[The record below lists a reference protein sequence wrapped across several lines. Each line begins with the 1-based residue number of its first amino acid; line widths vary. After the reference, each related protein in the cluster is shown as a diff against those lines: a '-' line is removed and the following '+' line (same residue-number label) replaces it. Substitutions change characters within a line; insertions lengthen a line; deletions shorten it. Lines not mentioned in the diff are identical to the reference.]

1 MAAVVFALV
10 ALVVL
15 ALLGAVHRYVWRR
28 FVGDTTAPG
37 STLRRV
43 GTVAAF
49 VLPLLSLGAMT
60 SGRVGAPF
68 WLQQLLAWP
77 GFLWLACLLYL
88 TLALLVG
95 EVVRPLLLR
104 FLARRDARTETAE
117 NGTADGAASG
127 TASGAPSGT
136 TSGTPAAPASGA
148 LAGTPGEP
156 RTRTG
161 ELVASRTAAAPSSSD
176 PAVRTVPDPAAV
188 AEAEPAAKA
197 DAEPATET
205 DPESMAKADTEPAA
219 KAGTE
224 SAESPS
230 DEAPSAQAPAA
241 PALAP
246 GPSRRLF
253 VSRVVGGAAA
263 AAGLA
268 TVGYG
273 TYGVLR
279 GPSVQRITVP
289 LAKLPRA
296 AHGFRIAVV
305 SDIHIGPILGRAHTR
320 RIVDTINA
328 TSPDLVAVVGDLVD
342 GSVAD
347 LGSAAEPL
355 AALRARHGSY
365 FVTGNHEYFS
375 GAEQWVDHVRELGLI
390 PLENARVEIDGF
402 DLDRPSTTSRAKPRG
417 RGRTS
422 SARWATGTG
431 GGPPSSWRTSP
442 SSSTTPSS
450 TASTSSSPA
459 TPTAGSSGR
468 ATCSP
473 SWPTP
478 PSPDSNATA
487 TPSCSS
493 RAARAP
499 GGRRSGWG
507 PRPTSPSWSWRPV
520 RRREGPADRD
530 RDRGVRSAGHALVP
544 QLLRAVAPL
553 RVRRLRSPGPVIM
566 KSTPQGHRQL
576 HKPAGRRHETAFSD
590 RVSGSCPTKGCECP
604 IYSSRCEN
612 RVIG

>member
-68 WLQQLLAWP
+68 WLQQVLAWP

-161 ELVASRTAAAPSSSD
+161 ELVASRTAAVPSSSD

-205 DPESMAKADTEPAA
+205 DPESMAKAD
-219 KAGTE
+219 TE

-402 DLDRPSTTSRAKPRG
+402 DLAGVNDIAGETEGQGPDFVRALG
-417 RGRTS
+417 
-422 SARWATGTG
+422 
-431 GGPPSSWRTSP
+431 
-442 SSSTTPSS
+442 
-450 TASTSSSPA
+450 
-459 TPTAGSSGR
+459 
-468 ATCSP
+468 
-473 SWPTP
+473 
-478 PSPDSNATA
+478 
-487 TPSCSS
+487 
-493 RAARAP
+493 
-499 GGRRSGWG
+499 
-507 PRPTSPSWSWRPV
+507 
-520 RRREGPADRD
+520 DRD
-530 RDRGVRSAGHALVP
+530 RRRAAVLMAHQPVVIHDAVEHGVDLQLSGHTHGGQLWPGNMLAELANPTVAGLERYGDTQLFVSRGAGAWGPPVRVG
-544 QLLRAVAPL
+544 APSDITVVEL
-553 RVRRLRSPGPVIM
+553 AS
-566 KSTPQGHRQL
+566 RQ
-576 HKPAGRRHETAFSD
+576 A
-590 RVSGSCPTKGCECP
+590 
-604 IYSSRCEN
+604 
-612 RVIG
+612 